1 MRRRSNL
8 DFEKRRKSRRSNYRR
23 RQARKKA
30 LGKLP
35 KPKKKIH
42 FNMEKIVLTMSWVFK
57 IAVTCLVAFVA
68 VWYWGQQVSTVG
80 DSMSPVLS
88 NADKVLV
95 NRIVYNASSPKR
107 GDIIVFKP
115 KGNESS
121 HYYTKRIVG
130 LPGETVQILENQIYI
145 NGKKLEE
152 DYKTTKIG
160 TAGIAGEKLK
170 LGGDEYFVM
179 GDNRENSEDS
189 RSADIGAVK
198 RSYIYGKAWFV
209 ISPKK
214 DFGFVR

>member
-8 DFEKRRKSRRSNYRR
+8 YFERRRRSRRSSYRR
-23 RQARKKA
+23 RQAKKKL

-35 KPKKKIH
+35 KEKKKIH
-42 FNMEKIVLTMSWVFK
+42 LNLEKIVSGISWVFK
-57 IAVTCLVAFVA
+57 IAVTCLIAFVA

-80 DSMSPVLS
+80 DSMRPVLK

-115 KGNESS
+115 KGN
-121 HYYTKRIVG
+121 VG
-130 LPGETVQILENQIYI
+130 LQGETVQIVENRIYI
-145 NGKKLEE
+145 NGEKLEE
-152 DYKTTKIG
+152 DYTTTKID
-160 TAGIAGEKLK
+160 TAGIAAEKVK

-179 GDNRENSEDS
+179 GDNRKNSEDS

-209 ISPKK
+209 VSPKK
-214 DFGFVR
+214 NFGFVR

>member
-1 MRRRSNL
+1 MMIPARITPSITAITLRL
-8 DFEKRRKSRRSNYRR
+8 KSQSRIDAARVPV
-23 RQARKKA
+23 QAPVPGR
-30 LGKLP
+30 
-35 KPKKKIH
+35 
-42 FNMEKIVLTMSWVFK
+42 
-57 IAVTCLVAFVA
+57 
-68 VWYWGQQVSTVG
+68 
-80 DSMSPVLS
+80 PVLK

-130 LPGETVQILENQIYI
+130 LPGETVQIVENWIYI
-145 NGKKLEE
+145 NGEKLEE
-152 DYKTTKIG
+152 DYTTTKID
-160 TAGIAGEKLK
+160 TAGIAAEKVK

-179 GDNRENSEDS
+179 GDNRKNSEDS

-209 ISPKK
+209 VSPKK
-214 DFGFVR
+214 NFGFVR